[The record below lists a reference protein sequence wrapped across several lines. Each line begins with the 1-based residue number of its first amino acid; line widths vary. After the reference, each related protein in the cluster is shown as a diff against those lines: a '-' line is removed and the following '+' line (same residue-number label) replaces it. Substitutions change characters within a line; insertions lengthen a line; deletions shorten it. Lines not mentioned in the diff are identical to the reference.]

1 MSEVVE
7 LIELPAP
14 DTCLQVFTNQ
24 SMLDEILDTVRQRVI
39 GTVYDMS
46 KRKDREACASDAY
59 KVARTKA
66 AMEKLRAEPTKG
78 PYEVLRMRHS
88 GCEDPMIV
96 HGRDSGDH
104 FTTWGESARMVRQY
118 IRSKRKL

>member
-1 MSEVVE
+1 MHKTKLAEFQAFCE
-7 LIELPAP
+7 EYGW
-14 DTCLQVFTNQ
+14 
-24 SMLDEILDTVRQRVI
+24 RV
-39 GTVYDMS
+39 
-46 KRKDREACASDAY
+46 
-59 KVARTKA
+59 
-66 AMEKLRAEPTKG
+66 EPTKG

-118 IRSKRKL
+118 VRRNRNGKAKAAKQATHQVD